1 MDTPS
6 RLPIMQTIIN
16 NTLLAQRAARVAL
29 AVRSILH
36 SNGDTMSQVYSV
48 GYSVGYS
55 VSYST
60 AEDMANNTNGTHGTL
75 VE

>member
-1 MDTPS
+1 MDTS

-16 NTLLAQRAARVAL
+16 NTLLAQRAARVAR

-48 GYSVGYS
+48 GYS
-55 VSYST
+55 T
-60 AEDMANNTNGTHGTL
+60 AEDTANNTNGTNNNNGTL

>member
-1 MDTPS
+1 MDTS

-16 NTLLAQRAARVAL
+16 NTLLAQRAARVARF
-29 AVRSILH
+29 VRSILH

-55 VSYST
+55 T
-60 AEDMANNTNGTHGTL
+60 LEDMANNTNGTNNNGTL

>member
-16 NTLLAQRAARVAL
+16 NTLLAQRAARVAR

-48 GYSVGYS
+48 GYF
-55 VSYST
+55 T
-60 AEDMANNTNGTHGTL
+60 PEDMANNTNGTNGTNGTNSNH